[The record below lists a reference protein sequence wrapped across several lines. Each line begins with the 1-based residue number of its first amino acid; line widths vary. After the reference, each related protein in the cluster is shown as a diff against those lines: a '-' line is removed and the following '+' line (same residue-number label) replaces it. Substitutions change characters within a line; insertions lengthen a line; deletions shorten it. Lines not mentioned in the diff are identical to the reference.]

1 MDAEGPKMQ
10 RLAADFASDDA
21 HLACVAPAPA
31 AQSVDPTAKHD
42 IDVADHVS
50 SALSEHSES
59 ADFAEA
65 ADAASDD
72 EHLAG
77 VALAL
82 PCRRRRSECIAD
94 GARFCVM

>member
-1 MDAEGPKMQ
+1 MQ

>member
-59 ADFAEA
+59 ADFASHAQAQARAEWRGRLEA
-65 ADAASDD
+65 A
-72 EHLAG
+72 
-77 VALAL
+77 
-82 PCRRRRSECIAD
+82 
-94 GARFCVM
+94 